1 MGLFSN
7 SSKSFSEMSD
17 KELIRFI
24 EHPPFGT
31 SAASR
36 AKAIEEAIDR
46 GLTNP
51 KTGRPYHY

>member
-1 MGLFSN
+1 MGFFSN
-7 SSKSFSEMSD
+7 NQKPIYEMSD

-31 SAASR
+31 SVAGR
-36 AKAIEEAIDR
+36 AEAIEEAISR

-51 KTGRPYHY
+51 KTGEPYHY

>member
-7 SSKSFSEMSD
+7 NKKSIYEMSD

-31 SAASR
+31 SIAGR
-36 AKAIEEAIDR
+36 AEAIEEAMFQ
-46 GLTNP
+46 L
-51 KTGRPYHY
+51 